1 MADLTLD
8 INKDVEAWQ
17 NGVPDIET
25 RIALTFKKVLATVDL
40 SDQAA
45 VEVSLL
51 LTDDAHQQALNL
63 RWRGLDQ
70 PTNVLSFPAGDEPTS
85 PDQALLLGDISLAYE
100 TVAAEAQDQQKTFD
114 DHVSHLLVHGLLHLL
129 GFDHDSDADA
139 EEMETLEIEIL
150 QGLGISSPY
159 TS

>member
-1 MADLTLD
+1 MVDLTLD

-17 NGVPDIET
+17 NAVPDLDA
-25 RIALTFKKVLATVDL
+25 RIAQTFTKALATMDL

-51 LTDDAHQQALNL
+51 LTDDVHQQALNL
-63 RWRGLDQ
+63 KWRGLDK
-70 PTNVLSFPAGDEPTS
+70 PTNVLSFPAGDDPTS